1 VEGVLTTRLG
11 VLDGGRGGFVQDGSA
26 GIALYLPQVPTSAM
40 PAGTIVLVIGT
51 VSDRYGQR
59 TIRVDENRFAALAA
73 APLPDAPTR
82 STGSAGELDEGSRI
96 GTVGVLT
103 AAPDALA
110 DGTGLWID
118 DGSGPLRV
126 VATTAAL
133 EGVTLRKGCSFQVVG
148 PLGQHISG
156 SSSGYRIEATEQGSV
171 FAVVDGCPSPSMS
184 PTASA
189 QPSAR
194 TPTPSPTSTPASS
207 PTDTDVDLESIA
219 VARHQAVGTRVNV
232 AGVVTAGPGLLG
244 TDELVAIQ
252 DSSGGIF
259 VRPTS
264 LDGLEIGRSI
274 EVIGV
279 LAAPYGQLEV
289 RQLQELLVG
298 PPGPQPA
305 PLTVKLGDVGEGLEG
320 TLVTVHGTVDSVG
333 TDSGRLALTIG
344 DGRSALRVFA
354 DPRTGLT
361 TSDAK
366 RGSNVVVSGVIG
378 QRASALG
385 RQDGYRLWLR
395 ARSDLSI
402 EQVPGSSG
410 SAGPSPSPSAS
421 GVVIHRD
428 LASALRV
435 RGSAVDVTATVT
447 ASAGLI
453 DWGGPTIVV
462 DDGTAACAVVV
473 PAGTDAI
480 RVGSRVHVVGKV
492 GSWQSGPRVVATLV
506 QTLSELQAV
515 EPRQVVGALTAQ
527 QEWQLVQASGRIDR
541 ITRVGVRWRADL
553 LVAGRSVGI
562 LGEPASGIAAS
573 SVLQGH
579 MAVFVGIVRRSTSN
593 SGEFELLPRSPLD
606 FRLGPALN
614 SPAKPLGSTTPR
626 PYAAAATSTR
636 YDISSLPNRLGQTVV
651 VSGLV
656 MDAEDGSVTLDDGTG
671 RARLGGRAGAEAISL
686 LEPGDAIEV
695 GGLVQQDAGGWLIE
709 VDPSSIVALS
719 AAGDGV
725 RPSAPAT
732 ESRPPDRA
740 ATIQPAPL
748 AAASPSLAPWLVMV
762 VLVLAAA
769 FVGVLSVRRCG
780 WRMAPLAGRLRARMG
795 R

>member
-1 VEGVLTTRLG
+1 M
-11 VLDGGRGGFVQDGSA
+11 QDGSA

-40 PAGTIVLVIGT
+40 LAGTTVLVLGT
-51 VSDRYGQR
+51 VLDRYGQR
-59 TIRVDENRFAALAA
+59 TIRVDENGFAALAE
-73 APLPDAPTR
+73 APLPEAPSR

-126 VATTAAL
+126 VATAAAL

-189 QPSAR
+189 QPSAK

-219 VARHQAVGTRVNV
+219 AARRQAVGTRVNV
-232 AGVVTAGPGLLG
+232 AGVVTVGPGLLG
-244 TDELVAIQ
+244 ADELVAIQ

-264 LDGLEIGRSI
+264 LGGLEIGRSI
-274 EVIGV
+274 ELVGV
-279 LAAPYGQLEV
+279 LASPYGQLEV

-298 PPGPQPA
+298 PPGPQAA
-305 PLTVKLGDVGEGLEG
+305 PLTVKLGDIGEGLEG

-344 DGRSALRVFA
+344 DGRSVLRVFA
-354 DPRTGLT
+354 DSLTGLT
-361 TSDAK
+361 TSDVK
-366 RGSNVVVSGVIG
+366 RGSNDLVSGVLG

-395 ARSDLSI
+395 GRSDLSI
-402 EQVPGSSG
+402 DQGPGSSA

-421 GVVIHRD
+421 GVAVHHD

-447 ASAGLI
+447 ASVGLI

-462 DDGTAACAVVV
+462 DDGTAACAVVI
-473 PAGTDAI
+473 PAGTDA

-579 MAVFVGIVRRSTSN
+579 MAVIVGIVRRSTSN

-606 FRLGPALN
+606 FRLGPSLN

-626 PYAAAATSTR
+626 PSAADATSTR
-636 YDISSLPNRLGQTVV
+636 YDISSLPSRLGQTVV

-656 MDAEDGSVTLDDGTG
+656 MDTEDGGVTLDDGTG
-671 RARLGGRAGAEAISL
+671 RARLGGRVGAEAISL

-695 GGLVQQDAGGWLIE
+695 GGLVQRDAAGLLIE

-719 AAGDGV
+719 AVGDV
-725 RPSAPAT
+725 LHPSAPAT
-732 ESRPPDRA
+732 ESRPPDRG

-748 AAASPSLAPWLVMV
+748 AASASSAPWLLMV

-769 FVGVLSVRRCG
+769 FVGVLSIRRRG
-780 WRMAPLAGRLRARMG
+780 LRVASLAGLLRRGSEGDSSSAG
-795 R
+795 PKDGF

>member
-1 VEGVLTTRLG
+1 LTTRLG

-59 TIRVDENRFAALAA
+59 TIRVDENGFAAVAD

-103 AAPDALA
+103 ATPDTLA

-184 PTASA
+184 PTASP
-189 QPSAR
+189 QPSAK
-194 TPTPSPTSTPASS
+194 TPSPSPTSTPASS

-219 VARHQAVGTRVNV
+219 AARRQAVGTRVNV
-232 AGVVTAGPGLLG
+232 AGVVTVGPGLLG

-252 DSSGGIF
+252 DSSGGVF

-298 PPGPQPA
+298 PPGPKPA
-305 PLTVKLGDVGEGLEG
+305 ALAVKLGDIGEGLEG

-361 TSDAK
+361 TSDVK

-395 ARSDLSI
+395 ARSDMSI
-402 EQVPGSSG
+402 EQGPGSSG

-421 GVVIHRD
+421 GVAIHRD

-606 FRLGPALN
+606 FRLGPSLN

-636 YDISSLPNRLGQTVV
+636 YDISSLPNCLGQTVV

-695 GGLVQQDAGGWLIE
+695 GGLVQRDAGGWLIE

-732 ESRPPDRA
+732 ETRPPDRA

-769 FVGVLSVRRCG
+769 CVGVLSVRRGG
-780 WRMAPLAGRLRARMG
+780 WRAAPLAGRLRARIG